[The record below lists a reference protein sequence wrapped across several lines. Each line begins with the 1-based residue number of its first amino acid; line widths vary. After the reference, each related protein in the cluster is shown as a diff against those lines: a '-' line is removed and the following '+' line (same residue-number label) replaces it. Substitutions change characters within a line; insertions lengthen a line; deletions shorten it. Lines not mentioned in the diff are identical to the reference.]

1 MSIFQ
6 LDLALEIAILIFIT
20 LFGVGLITIC
30 VILVIKCKRNKAPDL
45 EVNRGQRVQEVSSIE
60 IQVNTEIS
68 DCPETFTKN
77 SSQTIPGG
85 QKRSV
90 TQKVK
95 RSTSTYIHC
104 PSPTYEINFGVDN
117 PAYSDDDDFINVMN
131 NLG

>member
-6 LDLALEIAILIFIT
+6 LDLALEIAILTFIS
-20 LFGVGLITIC
+20 LFGVGLITIS
-30 VILVIKCKRNKAPDL
+30 VILLIKCKRHKTPDL

-68 DCPETFTKN
+68 DCSEKFNKN
-77 SSQTIPGG
+77 IPQMIPGG

-95 RSTSTYIHC
+95 RSTSTYVHC
-104 PSPTYEINFGVDN
+104 PSPTYEINYGVDN
-117 PAYSDDDDFINVMN
+117 PAYSDDDDFINVIYS
-131 NLG
+131 L

>member
-6 LDLALEIAILIFIT
+6 LDLALEIAILIFIS

-30 VILVIKCKRNKAPDL
+30 VILLTKCKRNKAPDL

-68 DCPETFTKN
+68 DCPETCNKN
-77 SSQTIPGG
+77 IPQSIPGG

-95 RSTSTYIHC
+95 RSTSTYVHC
-104 PSPTYEINFGVDN
+104 PSPTYEMSYGVEN
-117 PAYSDDDDFINVMN
+117 PAYSDDDDFINVIYS
-131 NLG
+131 L

>member
-6 LDLALEIAILIFIT
+6 LDLALEIAILIFIS

-30 VILVIKCKRNKAPDL
+30 VILLLKCKRNKAPDL

-68 DCPETFTKN
+68 DCLETSNKN
-77 SSQTIPGG
+77 IPRTIPGG

-95 RSTSTYIHC
+95 RSTSTYVHC

-117 PAYSDDDDFINVMN
+117 PAYSDDDDFINVIYS
-131 NLG
+131 L